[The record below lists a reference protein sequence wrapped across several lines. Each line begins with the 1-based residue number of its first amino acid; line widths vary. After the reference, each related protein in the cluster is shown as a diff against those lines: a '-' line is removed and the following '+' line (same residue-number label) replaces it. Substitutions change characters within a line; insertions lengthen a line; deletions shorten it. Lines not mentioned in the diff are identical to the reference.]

1 MSSDCMKNEFF
12 NIIDIMEAANKEYS
26 ENNVI
31 KTATEN
37 ITYSQL
43 YTSICLFSDF
53 LRKMCGNR
61 VKIALVAPNG
71 YIWIKGFFSIINS
84 DNVAIPIDHGLNYE
98 KLIEILKEFHIRVI
112 LIDPSI
118 VDEEIIR
125 KIKLEGIYVINA
137 QNFVAEDLR
146 LAENDRIE
154 ERECSAIY
162 FTSGTTGKYKAVMIS
177 QRNLIQNCISIDS
190 ILRFKRECVLLNVLP
205 FHHSFAIMCDVIYA
219 MYLGAT
225 ICISD
230 LKNFEQ
236 NLVAYSPDYLFVVP
250 LIAENILKYL
260 KIKQRENS
268 DCINIKNMVV
278 GGRLKNII
286 CGGSIIRQGLRKELY
301 DFGIELIKGY
311 GITECSP
318 VISIEAWNEDEDD
331 LTVGIPLKCNTVKV
345 VDHEILVKGDNV
357 TRGYYLNQ
365 NDNETAF
372 LDGWFKT
379 GDLGFVGDNNKLY
392 INGRKKNLVIL
403 ENGNNISVETIESEI
418 TNKGIEIDFIVF
430 EEIDEKGEHYLAL
443 LIEKG
448 ALPFEDNIE
457 KFLRWINTQNE
468 FKIKKLYELDGNF
481 VKTATQKIKRKE
493 NIEQYVRSILINRIS
508 EILEVFLYQKKKIYQ
523 DMDLYTDLG
532 LDSMELLRL
541 TLSIEKKFNIEIKL
555 EEIKKFGTIKDMI
568 DYLIE
573 EHVHIDDIVVQWKI
587 N

>member
-250 LIAENILKYL
+250 LIVENILKYL

-278 GGRLKNII
+278 GRRLKNII

>member
-1 MSSDCMKNEFF
+1 MKNEFF

-98 KLIEILKEFHIRVI
+98 KLIEILKGFHIRVI

-278 GGRLKNII
+278 GRRLKNII

>member
-1 MSSDCMKNEFF
+1 MKNEFF

-278 GGRLKNII
+278 GRRLKNII

-541 TLSIEKKFNIEIKL
+541 TLSIKKKFNIEIKL

>member
-1 MSSDCMKNEFF
+1 MKNEFF

-125 KIKLEGIYVINA
+125 KSKLEGIYVINA

-278 GGRLKNII
+278 GRRLKNII

>member
-162 FTSGTTGKYKAVMIS
+162 FISGTTGKYKAVMIS

-278 GGRLKNII
+278 GRRLKNII

>member
-1 MSSDCMKNEFF
+1 MKNEFF

-278 GGRLKNII
+278 GRRLKNII

-481 VKTATQKIKRKE
+481 VKTATQRIKRKE

>member
-53 LRKMCGNR
+53 LRTMCGNR

-278 GGRLKNII
+278 GRRLKNII

>member
-1 MSSDCMKNEFF
+1 MKNEFF

-278 GGRLKNII
+278 GRRLKNII

-392 INGRKKNLVIL
+392 INGRKKDLVIL

>member
-278 GGRLKNII
+278 GRRLKNII

>member
-1 MSSDCMKNEFF
+1 MKNEFF

-278 GGRLKNII
+278 GRRLKNII

-345 VDHEILVKGDNV
+345 VDHEILVKDDNV

>member
-1 MSSDCMKNEFF
+1 MKNEFF

-260 KIKQRENS
+260 KIKQRENY

-278 GGRLKNII
+278 GRRLKNII

>member
-1 MSSDCMKNEFF
+1 MKNEFF

-278 GGRLKNII
+278 GRRLKNII

-481 VKTATQKIKRKE
+481 VKTSTQKIKRKE

>member
-1 MSSDCMKNEFF
+1 MKNEFF
-12 NIIDIMEAANKEYS
+12 NIIDIMEATNKEYS

-278 GGRLKNII
+278 GRRLKNII

>member
-1 MSSDCMKNEFF
+1 MKNEFF

-278 GGRLKNII
+278 GRRLKNII

-523 DMDLYTDLG
+523 YMDLYTDLG

>member
-1 MSSDCMKNEFF
+1 MKNEFF

-278 GGRLKNII
+278 GRRLKNII

-468 FKIKKLYELDGNF
+468 FKIKKLYGLDGNF

>member
-1 MSSDCMKNEFF
+1 MKNEFF

>member
-1 MSSDCMKNEFF
+1 MKNEFF

-278 GGRLKNII
+278 GRRLKNII

-573 EHVHIDDIVVQWKI
+573 EHMHIDDIVVQWKI

>member
-1 MSSDCMKNEFF
+1 MKNEFF

-278 GGRLKNII
+278 GRRLKNII

-443 LIEKG
+443 LIDKG

>member
-1 MSSDCMKNEFF
+1 MKNEFF

-278 GGRLKNII
+278 GRRLKNII
-286 CGGSIIRQGLRKELY
+286 CGGSIIRQGLRKEIY

>member
-1 MSSDCMKNEFF
+1 
-12 NIIDIMEAANKEYS
+12 
-26 ENNVI
+26 
-31 KTATEN
+31 
-37 ITYSQL
+37 
-43 YTSICLFSDF
+43 
-53 LRKMCGNR
+53 
-61 VKIALVAPNG
+61 
-71 YIWIKGFFSIINS
+71 
-84 DNVAIPIDHGLNYE
+84 
-98 KLIEILKEFHIRVI
+98 
-112 LIDPSI
+112 
-118 VDEEIIR
+118 
-125 KIKLEGIYVINA
+125 
-137 QNFVAEDLR
+137 
-146 LAENDRIE
+146 
-154 ERECSAIY
+154 
-162 FTSGTTGKYKAVMIS
+162 
-177 QRNLIQNCISIDS
+177 
-190 ILRFKRECVLLNVLP
+190 
-205 FHHSFAIMCDVIYA
+205 
-219 MYLGAT
+219 
-225 ICISD
+225 
-230 LKNFEQ
+230 
-236 NLVAYSPDYLFVVP
+236 
-250 LIAENILKYL
+250 
-260 KIKQRENS
+260 
-268 DCINIKNMVV
+268 MVV
-278 GGRLKNII
+278 GRRLKNII

-508 EILEVFLYQKKKIYQ
+508 EILEVFLYQKKRYIKIW
-523 DMDLYTDLG
+523 
-532 LDSMELLRL
+532 
-541 TLSIEKKFNIEIKL
+541 ICI
-555 EEIKKFGTIKDMI
+555 
-568 DYLIE
+568 LI
-573 EHVHIDDIVVQWKI
+573 
-587 N
+587 

>member
-1 MSSDCMKNEFF
+1 MKNEFF

-278 GGRLKNII
+278 GRRLKNII

-555 EEIKKFGTIKDMI
+555 EEIKKF
-568 DYLIE
+568 
-573 EHVHIDDIVVQWKI
+573 KI
-587 N
+587 

>member
-250 LIAENILKYL
+250 FIAENILKYL

-278 GGRLKNII
+278 GRRLKNII

>member
-1 MSSDCMKNEFF
+1 MKNEFF

-278 GGRLKNII
+278 GRRLKNII

-541 TLSIEKKFNIEIKL
+541 TLSIEKKFNIKIKL

>member
-1 MSSDCMKNEFF
+1 MKNEFF

-278 GGRLKNII
+278 GRRLKNII

-568 DYLIE
+568 SAY
-573 EHVHIDDIVVQWKI
+573 
-587 N
+587 

>member
-278 GGRLKNII
+278 GRRLKNII
-286 CGGSIIRQGLRKELY
+286 CGGSIIRQGLRKEIY

>member
-1 MSSDCMKNEFF
+1 MKNEFF

-278 GGRLKNII
+278 GRRLKNII

>member
-1 MSSDCMKNEFF
+1 MKNEFF

-250 LIAENILKYL
+250 LIVENILKYL

-278 GGRLKNII
+278 GRRLKNII

>member
-12 NIIDIMEAANKEYS
+12 NIIDIMEVANKEYS

-278 GGRLKNII
+278 GRRLKNII

>member
-137 QNFVAEDLR
+137 QNFVEEDLR

-278 GGRLKNII
+278 GRRLKNII